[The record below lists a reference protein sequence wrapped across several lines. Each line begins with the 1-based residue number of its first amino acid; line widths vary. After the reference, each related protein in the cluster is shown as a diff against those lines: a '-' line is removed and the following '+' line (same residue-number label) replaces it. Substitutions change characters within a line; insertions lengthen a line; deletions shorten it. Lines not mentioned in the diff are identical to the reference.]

1 MLVKDIQRIIVTST
15 KSTDQLLSASLE
27 AMSDPESNKSHAAR
41 TDSVSQSDLVRA
53 VLARAVKAGLADAGL
68 DAEIPT
74 IAGLPDISENT
85 EIIHTAVTPRQ
96 DDLLLQQPVKSNP
109 PIQDYEIPTPQQ
121 ESQSLQTFDG
131 IAAAL
136 PPASRPRVGEIP
148 QMPLEDAWA
157 LGLYT
162 VQHNLQVNSPWPYQ
176 LPIVLVPIN
185 LTQRLTHLTQ
195 RLREVIAE
203 IPTQDQQRFIALSRT
218 DQRAQ
223 LETLIRL
230 RHGRLEKWQIL
241 QAQPRP
247 RPREVFY
254 PRYRLALDRLS
265 PELQDTVMHVVPKTQ
280 QFLLHFNGE

>member
-1 MLVKDIQRIIVTST
+1 
-15 KSTDQLLSASLE
+15 
-27 AMSDPESNKSHAAR
+27 MSHPESNKSHAVR

-53 VLARAVKAGLADAGL
+53 VQARAVKVRLADAGL

-74 IAGLPDISENT
+74 IAGLPDISEKT
-85 EIIHTAVTPRQ
+85 EIIHTVVTPRQ

-121 ESQSLQTFDG
+121 EPQSLQTFDG

-136 PPASRPRVGEIP
+136 PPASQPRVGEIP

-157 LGLYT
+157 LGLHI

-176 LPIVLVPIN
+176 RPIVLVPDN
-185 LTQRLTHLTQ
+185 LTQ
-195 RLREVIAE
+195 RLREVITE
-203 IPTQDQQRFIALSRT
+203 IPPQDQQRFIALSRT
-218 DQRAQ
+218 DQKAQ

-247 RPREVFY
+247 RSREAFH
-254 PRYRLALDRLS
+254 PRYRLAMDRFP

>member
-1 MLVKDIQRIIVTST
+1 
-15 KSTDQLLSASLE
+15 
-27 AMSDPESNKSHAAR
+27 MSDPESNKSHAAR
-41 TDSVSQSDLVRA
+41 TDSVSQSDLVRT
-53 VLARAVKAGLADAGL
+53 VLARANKARPADAGL
-68 DAEIPT
+68 DVDIPT
-74 IAGLPDISENT
+74 IAGLPDISGDT
-85 EIIHTAVTPRQ
+85 GIIHTADTPRQ

-109 PIQDYEIPTPQQ
+109 PIQDYGIPTPQQ

-136 PPASRPRVGEIP
+136 PPASQPRVGEIP
-148 QMPLEDAWA
+148 QMPLEDA
-157 LGLYT
+157 
-162 VQHNLQVNSPWPYQ
+162 PWPYQ
-176 LPIVLVPIN
+176 LPIVLVPVD

-203 IPTQDQQRFIALSRT
+203 IPTRDQQRFIALSRT
-218 DQRAQ
+218 DQKAQ

-247 RPREVFY
+247 RPREAFH

>member
-1 MLVKDIQRIIVTST
+1 
-15 KSTDQLLSASLE
+15 
-27 AMSDPESNKSHAAR
+27 MSDPESNKSHAAR
-41 TDSVSQSDLVRA
+41 TDSVSQSNLVRT
-53 VLARAVKAGLADAGL
+53 VLARANKARLADAGL
-68 DAEIPT
+68 DADIPT
-74 IAGLPDISENT
+74 IAGVPGIN
-85 EIIHTAVTPRQ
+85 EIINTADTPRQ
-96 DDLLLQQPVKSNP
+96 DGLLLQQPVKSNP

-121 ESQSLQTFDG
+121 ESESLQTFAG

-136 PPASRPRVGEIP
+136 PPAFQPRVGEIP

-157 LGLYT
+157 FGLHT

-176 LPIVLVPIN
+176 MPIVLVPVN

-218 DQRAQ
+218 DQKAQ
-223 LETLIRL
+223 LEKLVRL

-247 RPREVFY
+247 RPREAFH

>member
-1 MLVKDIQRIIVTST
+1 
-15 KSTDQLLSASLE
+15 
-27 AMSDPESNKSHAAR
+27 MSDPESNKSHAAR

-53 VLARAVKAGLADAGL
+53 VLARANKAGLADAGL
-68 DAEIPT
+68 DADIPT
-74 IAGLPDISENT
+74 IAGLPGIN
-85 EIIHTAVTPRQ
+85 EIINTADTPRQ
-96 DDLLLQQPVKSNP
+96 NDLLLQQPVESNP

-121 ESQSLQTFDG
+121 ESESLQTFAG

-136 PPASRPRVGEIP
+136 PPAFHPRVGEIP

-157 LGLYT
+157 LGLHT

-176 LPIVLVPIN
+176 LPIVLVPVN

-218 DQRAQ
+218 DQKAQ

-247 RPREVFY
+247 RPREAFH
-254 PRYRLALDRLS
+254 PRYRLVLDRLS